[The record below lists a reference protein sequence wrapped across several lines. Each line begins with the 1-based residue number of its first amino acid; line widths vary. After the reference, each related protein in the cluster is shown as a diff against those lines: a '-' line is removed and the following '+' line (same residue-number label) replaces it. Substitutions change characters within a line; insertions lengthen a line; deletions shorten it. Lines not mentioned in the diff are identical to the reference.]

1 MVTTTTL
8 SPSAR
13 ALRSTVATKAVMA
26 VSGLIMVGYL
36 LVHMY
41 GNLMVFGG
49 ADTFNEYA
57 HHLRVIGEPMVP
69 PEAVLW
75 LVRIV
80 LLVSVI
86 AHIVSATV
94 LSRRSWKASQ
104 VMGGGGRYHSKRAR
118 RGVQRSFASFTMRWG
133 GVTIAVYVV
142 FHILHLTAKVINP
155 GGAEDPYGRVVNSF
169 QQWWL
174 VAIYLVAM
182 ILVGMH
188 LRHGVWSG
196 LTTLGANTSATAR
209 RRLNL
214 LAVTVAAV
222 ITVGFMLPPFAIL
235 LGLVN

>member
-26 VSGLIMVGYL
+26 VTGLIMVGYL

-57 HHLRVIGEPMVP
+57 HHLRVIGEPMLP
-69 PEAVLW
+69 PESVLW
-75 LVRIV
+75 IVRIV
-80 LLVSVI
+80 LLVSVL

-94 LSRRSWKASQ
+94 LTRRSWRAAQKT
-104 VMGGGGRYHSKRAR
+104 GGAGRYRSKHGR

-174 VAIYLVAM
+174 VAIYLVAI
-182 ILVGMH
+182 ILVGLH

-209 RRLNL
+209 RRINL

-222 ITVGFMLPPFAIL
+222 IGVGFMLPPFAIL